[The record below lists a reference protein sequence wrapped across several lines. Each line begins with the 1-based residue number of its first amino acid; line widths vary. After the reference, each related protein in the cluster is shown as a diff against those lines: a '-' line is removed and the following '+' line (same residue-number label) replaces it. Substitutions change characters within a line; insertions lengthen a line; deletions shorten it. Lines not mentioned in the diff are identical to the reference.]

1 MSRATVGKWGKNLA
15 VRVPVEVARAVGLS
29 DGEPVEV
36 EDREGDILIR
46 RVSAR
51 ALARADASAAADEI
65 AAEAKN
71 HSLGGLR
78 IRDLLDEGRRG

>member
-15 VRVPVEVARAVGLS
+15 IRVPVEVARATGLS
-29 DGEPVEV
+29 DGEHVEV
-36 EDREGDILIR
+36 EALEGDILIH

-51 ALARADASAAADEI
+51 TAALADAMAAADEI
-65 AAEAKN
+65 VVESKS
-71 HSLGGLR
+71 HTLGDVS

>member
-15 VRVPVEVARAVGLS
+15 IRVPVEVARATGLS
-29 DGEPVEV
+29 DGEHVEV

-46 RVSAR
+46 RVSSR
-51 ALARADASAAADEI
+51 ALAQADARAAAEEI
-65 AAEAKN
+65 AADAKS
-71 HSLGGLR
+71 HSLGGLG